1 MEGLIVAGLCLSS
14 QPYAYRNLCLVLKIM
29 EVTEIQLFIWYKI
42 AIILGAIFPLAKKI
56 LENSS
61 IRNYRDYG
69 FAAFAVAVQ

>member
-1 MEGLIVAGLCLSS
+1 MKGQDGRTYRCRIVLIIPAVMLTGIFAWL
-14 QPYAYRNLCLVLKIM
+14 LKIM

-61 IRNYRDYG
+61 IREL
-69 FAAFAVAVQ
+69 